1 MAHAVTLDDK
11 YLLESGRVYLTGTQA
26 LVRLPMMQRQ
36 RDQAAG
42 LNTAGYISGYRGSPL
57 GGFDQALWQAKRFIK
72 NNHIEFQPGVN
83 EDLAATAIWGTQQI
97 HLYPGARYDGVFGM
111 WYGKGPGVDRSGDA
125 LKHANYAGTAPN
137 GGVMALAGDDHMA
150 KSSTT
155 AHQSEPAFMAAG
167 IPVIHPAGV
176 QEYLDL
182 GLHTFAMSRYSGLWV
197 GFKIISETAD
207 SSASVHV
214 DPHRIEIRTP
224 TDFALPPDGVHI
236 RWPDDWL
243 GQERRTFVVK
253 QPAALA
259 YWRANRLDRLMMGEA
274 DARFGVVT
282 VGKSYLDVR
291 QALED
296 LGIDDAE
303 AKRLGIAVYKVAL
316 VWPLET
322 DGATAFALGK
332 REVLV
337 VEEKRAIIEPQLKDA
352 LFNAPA
358 DRRPVVVGKTDERGQ
373 KLLKSDG
380 ELTPYEIATALVA
393 RFGLDSLSVH
403 TRQRFETLQRRTG
416 RQIRNEAGLAR
427 VPYFCS
433 GCPHNSSTKV
443 PEGSM
448 AMAGI
453 GCHTLAIGMDRN
465 TKTFTH
471 MGAEGAPWV
480 GARHFSDMPH
490 VFQNMGD
497 GTYFHSGYLAVR
509 QAVAANACITYKI
522 LYNDAVAMTGGQPH
536 DGNVRP
542 WTISQQVHAEG
553 VRRIALVSD
562 EPDKYPAGTEWAP
575 GVTFHHRSALD
586 EVQRSLREWK
596 GVSVLIYDQTC
607 AAEKRRRR
615 KRGTFPDPARRAF
628 INQTVC
634 EGCGDCSVQSNCLS
648 VVPVE
653 TEFGTKRAID
663 QSSCNKDFSC
673 LDGFCPSFVT
683 IEGGGVRKGKAD
695 NGVAPS
701 VHAAR
706 PGEQAAP
713 RASRPLGLMSGR
725 DARGPEDE
733 TELPPAPVLPTV
745 ADKPYGMLIT
755 GIGGTGVVTIG
766 AILGMAAHIEG
777 KGATV
782 LDQLGMAQ
790 KGGAVISHVRIGADP
805 EALHAVRLGA
815 GGAALL
821 LGCDLVVSA
830 SADALARLDAS
841 RSRAIVNTHQTITGE
856 FTRHPDLAFPANTL
870 RLSIE
875 AAAGAEACEFLE
887 ATEIATALMGDSI
900 ATNMFMLGYA
910 YQKGLVPLGHDAI
923 EQAIELNGAAVAM
936 NRNAFRWGRRAAH
949 DRAAVEALIAPADDK
964 IVPFAR
970 PSRTLDELIA
980 ARIEHLT
987 KYQNAVLAGR
997 YRVLVDKVR
1006 TAEQKTGETGLAL
1019 AVARNYAK
1027 LLAYKDEYEVARLY
1041 ADPAFQAAIERQ
1053 FEGDYTI
1060 RFHLAPPLLARR
1072 NPRTGHLVKRAFGPW
1087 MMPAFRILAKLK
1099 GLRGTAFDL
1108 FGYTAERRTERALIG
1123 EYEALVGE
1131 LLKGL
1136 SPANHPRAVKLA
1148 SLPDEIR
1155 GYGHVKDASIEKARR
1170 KQAELLHQWRNPET
1184 LKIAAE

>member
-1 MAHAVTLDDK
+1 
-11 YLLESGRVYLTGTQA
+11 
-26 LVRLPMMQRQ
+26 
-36 RDQAAG
+36 
-42 LNTAGYISGYRGSPL
+42 
-57 GGFDQALWQAKRFIK
+57 
-72 NNHIEFQPGVN
+72 
-83 EDLAATAIWGTQQI
+83 
-97 HLYPGARYDGVFGM
+97 M

-125 LKHANYAGTAPN
+125 LKHANYAGTAPH

-155 AHQSEPAFMAAG
+155 AHQSEPAFIAAG

-214 DPHRIEIRTP
+214 DPHRIDIRMP

-243 GQERRTFVVK
+243 GQERRTFTVK

-274 DARFGVVT
+274 DARFGIVT

-291 QALED
+291 QALDD
-296 LGIDDAE
+296 LGIDESE
-303 AKRLGIAVYKVAL
+303 ARRLGIAVYKVAL

-358 DRRPVVVGKTDERGQ
+358 DRRPVVVGKVDERGQ

-380 ELTPYEIATALVA
+380 ELTPYEIALALVA
-393 RFGLDSLSVH
+393 RFGLDSFSAH
-403 TRQRFETLQRRTG
+403 TRQRFDALQRRTG

-471 MGAEGAPWV
+471 MGAEGAPWI

-509 QAVAANACITYKI
+509 QAAAVDANITYKI
-522 LYNDAVAMTGGQPH
+522 LFNDAVAMTGGQPH

-562 EPDKYPAGTEWAP
+562 EPDKYPVGTEWAP
-575 GVTFHHRSALD
+575 GVTFHHRSELD
-586 EVQRSLREWK
+586 DVQRSLREWK

-628 INQTVC
+628 INQAVC

-653 TEFGTKRAID
+653 TELGTKRAID

-673 LDGFCPSFVT
+673 VNGFCPSFVT
-683 IEGGGVRKGKAD
+683 IEGGGVRKGKAEMKSA
-695 NGVAPS
+695 VATQ
-701 VHAAR
+701 
-706 PGEQAAP
+706 E
-713 RASRPLGLMSGR
+713 
-725 DARGPEDE
+725 PEM
-733 TELPPAPVLPTV
+733 PPAPVLPTV

-805 EALHAVRLGA
+805 ETLHAVRLGA
-815 GGAALL
+815 GGASLL

-830 SADALARLDAS
+830 SADALARLEAG

-875 AAAGAEACEFLE
+875 AAAGGEACEFLE

-949 DRAAVEALIAPADDK
+949 DRAAIETLITPPDDK
-964 IVPFAR
+964 VVPFAR
-970 PSRTLDELIA
+970 PSRTLDELVA

-987 KYQNAVLAGR
+987 RYQDAALAGR
-997 YRVLVDKVR
+997 YRTLVDKVR
-1006 TAEQKTGETGLAL
+1006 TAERKTGETDLAL

-1027 LLAYKDEYEVARLY
+1027 LLTYKDEYEVARLY

-1060 RFHLAPPLLARR
+1060 RFHLAPPLLASRD
-1072 NPRTGHLVKRAFGPW
+1072 PKTGHLVKQAFGPW
-1087 MMPAFRILAKLK
+1087 MMPAFRLLAKLK

-1108 FGYTAERRTERALIG
+1108 FGYTAERRTERALIS
-1123 EYEALVGE
+1123 EYETLVDE

-1136 SPANHPRAVKLA
+1136 SPANHPLAVKLA

-1170 KQAELLHQWRNPET
+1170 KLVEMLHQWRNPGS
-1184 LKIAAE
+1184 LQVAAE